1 MAGTST
7 RATPSFQ
14 DSPVWEEV
22 ITYVLTT
29 TSGGDAITHT
39 LPLNGILQKIIVDSG
54 AADTITG
61 TLTIAIKDN
70 GGHSIFPAT
79 AGPAEGA
86 TSIFSVWEPL
96 SGRISVVIDPSD
108 DPDADTWTIVVT
120 LRGIR

>member
-7 RATPSFQ
+7 RATLPFKET
-14 DSPVWEEV
+14 PVWEEV
-22 ITYVLTT
+22 ITYVLTA

-39 LPLNGILQKIIVDSG
+39 LPLNGILQKIIVASG

-70 GGHSIFPAT
+70 GGHPIFPAT
-79 AGPAEGA
+79 AGPAEEA

-96 SGRISVVIDPSD
+96 SGQISVVIDPSN
-108 DPDADTWTIVVT
+108 DPAAGTWTIVVT